1 MTTATKHSPTVIW
14 RTIAKDV
21 FQLTRA
27 TLTVTAIYRMT
38 VKSIDSNDVGSGQ
51 KEAGYCIVDYLGG
64 LFPIIATG
72 TNTID
77 VSDIFNIGNCP
88 VSGKTAIVFKPIGKS
103 LFLGQE
109 YFQFLHPNAMANSRK
124 YDLSIL
130 WYNDPNTKK
139 IPFTNSDTP
148 KIENYQDDQADPEDG
163 TKTINYAD
171 IYDEL
176 PKIELFVLIS
186 AGVYQKR
193 QDVPAYNYIGGL
205 LDSIVFD
212 ALPDVF
218 TGYLTIS
225 R

>member
-1 MTTATKHSPTVIW
+1 MTTATKHNPTVIW

-27 TLTVTAIYRMT
+27 TLTVPATYRMT
-38 VKSIDSNDVGSGQ
+38 VKSIDSNDIGSGQ
-51 KEAGYCIVDYLGG
+51 KETGYCIVDYLGG
-64 LFPIIATG
+64 LFPIVATG

-88 VSGKTAIVFKPIGKS
+88 VSGKTAIVFKPVGKS

-148 KIENYQDDQADPEDG
+148 KIENYQDDHTDPEDG

-171 IYDEL
+171 IYGEL
-176 PKIELFVLIS
+176 PKIELFVLMEDGS
-186 AGVYQKR
+186 YWKR
-193 QDVPAYNYIGGL
+193 QDTPYFTSIDGL
-205 LDSIVFD
+205 LDNIKFD